1 MKKLIVQKI
10 TINGN
15 PIEGPLKDINM
26 KDINTLADLINII
39 IQFVY
44 PFAGILLFI
53 YLVWGGY
60 DYLLSQG
67 NPEKIKGAHGKLTSA
82 IIGFVLLFI
91 SYILVRIIAL
101 IFGLN
106 NGVI

>member
-1 MKKLIVQKI
+1 MNNLIAQKI
-10 TINGN
+10 TINN
-15 PIEGPLKDINM
+15 HDITGPLQGIT
-26 KDINTLADLINII
+26 TLADLINVIVK
-39 IQFVY
+39 FVY

-67 NPEKIKGAHGKLTSA
+67 NPEKVKGAHGKLTSA

-106 NGVI
+106 SGVI

>member
-10 TINGN
+10 TINSN
-15 PIEGPLKDINM
+15 SIEGPL

-39 IQFVY
+39 VKFVY

-67 NPEKIKGAHGKLTSA
+67 NPEKVKGAQGKLTSA

-106 NGVI
+106 SGVI

>member
-1 MKKLIVQKI
+1 MKKLIVQRI

-15 PIEGPLKDINM
+15 LIEGPLKGID
-26 KDINTLADLINII
+26 TLADLINII
-39 IQFVY
+39 VKFVY

-67 NPEKIKGAHGKLTSA
+67 NPEKVKGAQGKLTSA

-106 NGVI
+106 SGVI

>member
-1 MKKLIVQKI
+1 MNNLIAQKI
-10 TINGN
+10 TINN
-15 PIEGPLKDINM
+15 HDITGPLQGIT
-26 KDINTLADLINII
+26 TLADLINVIVK
-39 IQFVY
+39 FVY

-67 NPEKIKGAHGKLTSA
+67 NPEKVKGAQGKLTSA

-106 NGVI
+106 SGVI